1 MTATASQQARAGGA
15 APAKKTVPRWGM
27 VIDLKRCYGCY
38 ACVMACKVAN
48 HTPPGVFWAR
58 VLKAEAGAFPNTV
71 RQALPVLCM
80 QCDEPSCLEVC
91 PTGATV
97 QLDDGI
103 VIVEKD
109 KCMGCKYCIMACPYG
124 ARYSVDEWESYF
136 PKGLPLSPYE
146 EFQKRAWEEKSGC
159 GVATK
164 CDFCR
169 DRLAQG
175 QQPACVEACSAKA
188 RIFGDLNDPESDISR
203 LIKTERAQ
211 VLHPEFGN
219 KPKVYY
225 LAPR

>member
-1 MTATASQQARAGGA
+1 
-15 APAKKTVPRWGM
+15 M

-38 ACVMACKVAN
+38 ACVMACKTKN
-48 HTPPGVFWAR
+48 HTPPGVFWSR
-58 VLKAEAGAFPNTV
+58 LLMGETGKFPSTV

-97 QLDDGI
+97 KTEDGI

-109 KCMGCKYCIMACPYG
+109 KCMGCKYCMMACPYG
-124 ARYSVDEWESYF
+124 ARYSVDSWESYF
-136 PKGLPLSPYE
+136 PDGLPLSEYE
-146 EFQKRAWEEKSGC
+146 EFQKVAWEEQSGV

-169 DRLAQG
+169 DRIAEG
-175 QQPACVEACSAKA
+175 QVPACVEVCAAVA
-188 RIFGDLNDPESDISR
+188 RTFGDLDDPDSEVSI
-203 LIKTERAQ
+203 LIRRHRGQ
-211 VLHPEFGN
+211 PLNPELGN

>member
-1 MTATASQQARAGGA
+1 M
-15 APAKKTVPRWGM
+15 PRYGM

-38 ACVMACKVAN
+38 ACVMACKVKN

-58 VLKAEAGAFPNTV
+58 VLKDEVGTYPNTL

-97 QLDDGI
+97 KQDDGI
-103 VIVEKD
+103 VVVEKD
-109 KCMGCKYCIMACPYG
+109 KCMGCKYCMMACPYG
-124 ARYSVDEWESYF
+124 PRYSVETWESYF
-136 PKGLPLSPYE
+136 PEGLPLSPYE
-146 EFQKRAWEEKSGC
+146 EFARDYWIEQSGV

-169 DRLAQG
+169 DRIAEDRE
-175 QQPACVEACSAKA
+175 PACVEACSAKA
-188 RIFGDLNDPESDISR
+188 RIFGDLDDPDSEVSF
-203 LIKTERAQ
+203 LIKRYRGE
-211 VLHPEFGN
+211 VLKPELGN